1 MKHLPRKP
9 PRTTPESVQKNRLGG
24 GGRRAVVASWDEF
37 YRRVSGELRE
47 MARKTRLSAEDIEDA
62 IHETW
67 LAALRNLPRFL
78 GNDPERHM
86 NAWMRAVM
94 HHKIADV
101 IRRRSLLSL
110 EDLAMEPSA
119 FIIAVDRSEQRAWVE
134 ARLADMAVEASL
146 NARLLCGHF
155 CDGRTIAELAAE
167 SEMTQRAVESRI
179 CRQIEKLRQEAAKD
193 GFQAK
198 VRLKKNGENLPK

>member
-1 MKHLPRKP
+1 
-9 PRTTPESVQKNRLGG
+9 
-24 GGRRAVVASWDEF
+24 VASWDEF

-47 MARKTRLSAEDIEDA
+47 MARKTRLSAQDIEDA